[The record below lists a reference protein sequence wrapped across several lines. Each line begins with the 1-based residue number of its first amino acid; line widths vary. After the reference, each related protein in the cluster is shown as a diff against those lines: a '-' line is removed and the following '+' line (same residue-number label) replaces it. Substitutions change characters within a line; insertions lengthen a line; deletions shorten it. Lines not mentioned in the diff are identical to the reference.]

1 MPSAII
7 RCPAAHANP
16 DAVQPPQCLRRYKTI
31 IINNSRLAAL
41 RGILEQLLCHRD
53 YDRPYD
59 KDLDAEDLA
68 RSWFNNKEAQTRA
81 AELLGQFQM
90 DEGALE
96 AEAFRSCSED
106 VERLDRM
113 LTALEFRRDKALR
126 SVTDYQQSLSKQ
138 LQQAASNP
146 RKRRGAASRLA
157 IRLTMASERQIEAN
171 RRNARHSSGPRSKS
185 GKKSGRARTGSVTG

>member
-1 MPSAII
+1 MTQSDISHSMAPLPSLESQQDQFASLCGELEHEI
-7 RCPAAHANP
+7 
-16 DAVQPPQCLRRYKTI
+16 QPKGPIERAYVHDIATLICESQCLRRYKTI

-59 KDLDAEDLA
+59 KDRDAEDLA
-68 RSWFNNKEAQTRA
+68 RSWFNNKEAQSRV

-90 DEGALE
+90 DEGAIE

-106 VERLDRM
+106 VERLDRL

-126 SVTDYQQSLSKQ
+126 GVADYRQILSKQ
-138 LQQAASNP
+138 LQQAADRILDNDDVP
-146 RKRRGAASRLA
+146 RLV
-157 IRLTMASERQIEAN
+157 
-171 RRNARHSSGPRSKS
+171 PRSD
-185 GKKSGRARTGSVTG
+185 

>member
-1 MPSAII
+1 MIAFPVRLNFEARQTIGRQLLTSASVQASQSRQLGNGAVGHHPLPGRARKS
-7 RCPAAHANP
+7 RCGPAAP
-16 DAVQPPQCLRRYKTI
+16 VPPPLQNHHYKQFASRR
-31 IINNSRLAAL
+31 L

-138 LQQAASNP
+138 LQQAADRILENDEVP
-146 RKRRGAASRLA
+146 RLVSR
-157 IRLTMASERQIEAN
+157 
-171 RRNARHSSGPRSKS
+171 SG
-185 GKKSGRARTGSVTG
+185 